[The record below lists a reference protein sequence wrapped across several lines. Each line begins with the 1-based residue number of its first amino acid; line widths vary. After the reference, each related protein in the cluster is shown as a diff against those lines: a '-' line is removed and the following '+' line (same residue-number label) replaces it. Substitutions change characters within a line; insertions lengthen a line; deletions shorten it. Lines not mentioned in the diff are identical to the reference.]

1 MIYDAA
7 DHHFNDFQTGL
18 RQEAAAT
25 HIGMYLAWL
34 TLRGLGGPELQG
46 YLDDLRARR
55 IGCGD
60 FLLDACDGKF
70 TSDDVNGEGA
80 AFTAAYYDHQFAA
93 DYRQVFA
100 GEFTRTGHKVDDHCS
115 IPDTWHR
122 FDRLA
127 LVLNRRWLT
136 WRAQRDGA
144 VWVPRLTPEQLLGRV
159 EQVLQGFLVQERFNL
174 DPDSEERM
182 LDAPAPGRAARL
194 WRTDF
199 PGGRHWLAL
208 VLKCVPDTG
217 VTLGM
222 VVASCVDVVAE
233 RVRDHGL
240 PDHFRDRPT
249 DPLPYTAT
257 LNLGQWLRADPQLPI
272 EADDNGSARL
282 VFRRP
287 EDMARLLP
295 VLAERC
301 GQVLGP
307 LLAQLATVRG
317 LDALR
322 CTSPIDRSILY
333 TDPFNRLVLST
344 AEVARNP
351 RILALCDE
359 LDALACDPQA
369 PGLRMYISGALAHID
384 QVRRRHGQRSR

>member
-7 DHHFNDFQTGL
+7 DHCFNDFQTGL
-18 RQEAAAT
+18 PQAAAAT

-34 TLRGLGGPELQG
+34 TLRGLGGPDLDG

-55 IGCGD
+55 IGCRD

-70 TSDDVNGEGA
+70 TSDDVNDEGA
-80 AFTAAYYDHQFAA
+80 AFTAAYYAARFA
-93 DYRQVFA
+93 DDDRDVFS
-100 GEFTRTGHKVDDHCS
+100 GEFTRTGHALDDLCS
-115 IPDTWHR
+115 IPETWHR

-127 LVLNRRWLT
+127 LVLNHRWLT

-144 VWVPRLTPEQLLGRV
+144 VWVPRMTPEQLLARV
-159 EQVLQGFLVQERFNL
+159 VQVLQGFLVQERFSP
-174 DPDSEERM
+174 DPDSEARM
-182 LDAPAPGRAARL
+182 LDAPSPGRAARL
-194 WRTDF
+194 WRTDV

-217 VTLGM
+217 VTLSM
-222 VVASCVDVVAE
+222 LVASCVDVVAE

-272 EADDNGSARL
+272 EADANGSACL
-282 VFRRP
+282 AFRRP
-287 EDMARLLP
+287 EDVARLLP
-295 VLAERC
+295 VLADRC
-301 GQVLGP
+301 TTVLSP
-307 LLAQLATVRG
+307 LLAQLGTVRG

-322 CTSPIDRSILY
+322 CTSPIDSSILY
-333 TDPFNRLVLST
+333 TDPFNRLMLST
-344 AEVARNP
+344 AEVAKNP

-359 LDALACDPQA
+359 QDALARDPQA
-369 PGLRMYISGALAHID
+369 PGMRMHALNALAHINH
-384 QVRRRHGQRSR
+384 VRRQHARR